1 MHNEPNQQHARADN
15 MITIKEMNRRFDI
28 LANEM
33 CALQRTMISASLNAA
48 KMTHV
53 TVAHALKLK
62 AMGVDMSTRSK
73 ELNAMLQAIHEATVI
88 EDEIHNGIAPRERTR
103 NDVDYHQQPQA
114 KVH

>member
-1 MHNEPNQQHARADN
+1 MHNKPNQQYARADN

-33 CALQRTMISASLNAA
+33 CALQRTMIKASLTAA
-48 KMTHV
+48 KMIHIS
-53 TVAHALKLK
+53 VAHGLKLK

-73 ELNAMLQAIHEATVI
+73 ELNAMLQAIHEMTI
-88 EDEIHNGIAPRERTR
+88 LEDEIHNGIAPRERTR
-103 NDVDYHQQPQA
+103 IDADYHQQSQA